1 MPSSLPFEFDG
12 VIIENLPNTSFRVRL
27 AASEKIVLCH
37 LAGKMRIHWIRLL
50 PGDKVRVAMASSEE
64 TLGRIILKI
73 K

>member
-1 MPSSLPFEFDG
+1 M
-12 VIIENLPNTSFRVRL
+12 VENLQNSFFRVRL
-27 AASEKIVLCH
+27 NGSEKIVLCH

-50 PGDKVRVAMASSEE
+50 PGDKVRVAMASPEE

>member
-1 MPSSLPFEFDG
+1 MPSSLLFESDG
-12 VIIENLPNTSFRVRL
+12 VIVENLPNTSFRVRL
-27 AASEKIVLCH
+27 NGSEKIVLCH

-50 PGDKVRVAMASSEE
+50 PGDKVRVAMASPEE